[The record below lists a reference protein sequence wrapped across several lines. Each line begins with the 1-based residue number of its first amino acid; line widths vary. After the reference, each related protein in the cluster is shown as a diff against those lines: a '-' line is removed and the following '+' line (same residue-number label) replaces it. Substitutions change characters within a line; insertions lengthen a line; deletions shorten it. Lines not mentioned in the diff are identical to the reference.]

1 MKKHKRYPNQI
12 KDDKRKEYD
21 EMETSHADMSDFR
34 RPAYSVRHPKDEY
47 DTQNMSIQ
55 QQSVAGYPKDEYGDT
70 QNMSTGQQNVAPY
83 IKSEYGTSRPSAAA
97 LIRAQGEQIRR
108 MSAEEYLI
116 DKIGSEECGI
126 ERTLREDA

>member
-47 DTQNMSIQ
+47 DTQNMSIP